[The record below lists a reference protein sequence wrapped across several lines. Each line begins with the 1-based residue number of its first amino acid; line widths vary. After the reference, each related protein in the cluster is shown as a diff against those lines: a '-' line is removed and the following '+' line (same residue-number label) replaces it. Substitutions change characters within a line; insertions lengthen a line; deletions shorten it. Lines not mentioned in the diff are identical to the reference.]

1 MARGETTLCERWNVR
16 WASHNHHMFGACTG
30 VLFRYLLGIGE
41 REGALFLSPCELKM
55 PLAARGSLCTRFGR
69 VSVER
74 HTKGDKT
81 MFEVFSESDAV
92 FAFRAEMQRIPAG
105 KTVSLVFGGGN
116 GES

>member
-1 MARGETTLCERWNVR
+1 
-16 WASHNHHMFGACTG
+16 
-30 VLFRYLLGIGE
+30 
-41 REGALFLSPCELKM
+41 
-55 PLAARGSLCTRFGR
+55 
-69 VSVER
+69 
-74 HTKGDKT
+74 